1 MQAANCVP
9 SGHREGLHL
18 LHPPAQRRRGRHLP
32 PPANIAGHPWGT
44 RLEGLRLRN
53 GAAAACLLA
62 SRVIAEQS
70 ARVGKADA
78 CDTAAGAP
86 AA

>member
-1 MQAANCVP
+1 MRVIHGA
-9 SGHREGLHL
+9 
-18 LHPPAQRRRGRHLP
+18 
-32 PPANIAGHPWGT
+32 T
-44 RLEGLRLRN
+44 RLEGFRLRN

-78 CDTAAGAP
+78 CDAAAGTP